1 MPISETE
8 VEKPA
13 AQGAAM
19 EITVSRQDLVRELT
33 ATQSVVE
40 RKTTIPIL
48 SNFLLEAEEDRLNIT
63 ATDLDQAIRTSTAVK
78 VKKPGSCTVPAR
90 KLYDYIKLLPEGDI
104 SIKLLENHWVQ
115 IRSGRSNTKIVG
127 MARANYPQVPEFPA
141 VAATSISLIALKT
154 LIARTIF
161 AISNEES
168 RYTLNGAL
176 LVIKAESLAM
186 VATDGHR
193 LSYVEKPNEN
203 LEGISGEK
211 RVLIPRKALQEL
223 QQLLTVTEVEKVEF
237 ADDEHTLFFR
247 VGHRTLSTRKLSGQF
262 PNFEAVMPR
271 DNTKF
276 AVVRCSE
283 LSAAIQRVAQFA
295 DERSGAIRMR
305 LEGNELRSAPTQLNQ
320 ARAKTPS
327 TPPTPATPSWWASTR
342 YTFST
347 SSKPSATRV
356 KSASN
361 SRTPSPPARCVQKT
375 PTPNTS
381 IATSLCR
388 CGFEEATQ
396 KRQSHSAEVFV
407 PVACQIPPSLWLRSL
422 SPGAATGRVA
432 PICLPATGLPHSGH
446 CLVWLPRNILVFTGQ
461 LRDCILV
468 PVCQPRALALP
479 VTIPRATQ
487 G

>member
-1 MPISETE
+1 MPIMETE

-13 AQGAAM
+13 VQGSAM
-19 EITVSRQDLVRELT
+19 EITVSRQELVKELT

-48 SNFLLEAEEDRLNIT
+48 SNFLIEAEGDRLNIT
-63 ATDLDQAIRTSTAVK
+63 ATDLDQAIRTSAAVT
-78 VKKPGSCTVPAR
+78 VKKPGSCTIPAR
-90 KLYDYIKLLPEGDI
+90 KLYDYIKLLPDGDI

-115 IRSGRSNTKIVG
+115 IRSGRSNTKMVG
-127 MARANYPQVPEFPA
+127 MARANYPQVPEFPS
-141 VAATSISLIALKT
+141 VAATSISTVALKT

-193 LSYVEKPNEN
+193 LSYVEKPNEL

-223 QQLLTVTEVEKVEF
+223 QQLLGNTEEEKVEF

-276 AVVRCSE
+276 AVVRSSE

-295 DERSGAIRMR
+295 DERSGAIKLR
-305 LEGNELRSAPTQLNQ
+305 LEGNELKIS
-320 ARAKTPS
+320 
-327 TPPTPATPSWWASTR
+327 
-342 YTFST
+342 
-347 SSKPSATRV
+347 
-356 KSASN
+356 SN
-361 SRTPSPPARCVQKT
+361 SAESGESEDTIDTPYSSDP
-375 PTPNTS
+375 
-381 IATSLCR
+381 IMG
-388 CGFEEATQ
+388 GFNSVYILDFLKALGNEGEVRLEF
-396 KRQSHSAEVFV
+396 KDSQSAGQMRPEDPDAEYKYRYVLM
-407 PVACQIPPSLWLRSL
+407 PMRI
-422 SPGAATGRVA
+422 
-432 PICLPATGLPHSGH
+432 
-446 CLVWLPRNILVFTGQ
+446 
-461 LRDCILV
+461 
-468 PVCQPRALALP
+468 
-479 VTIPRATQ
+479 
-487 G
+487 